1 MKTVMV
7 FGAFDGL
14 HSGHLDYFKQARVF
28 GDTLVVSVGTDRNV
42 ERIKGKKPLFN
53 QDERLELV
61 SECKLV
67 DKAVLGSETDF
78 YHHIKSVEPD
88 VICLGYDQWAE
99 PGNLRQELKKV
110 GLLNIEIYRLKPY
123 EKFRAKS
130 TITKSESVDF

>member
-14 HSGHLDYFKQARVF
+14 HPGHLDYFKQARVF
-28 GDTLVVSVGTDRNV
+28 GDLLVASVGTDKNV

-88 VICLGYDQWAE
+88 VICLGYDQWAK
-99 PGNLRQELKKV
+99 PGDLRLELKKV

-123 EKFRAKS
+123 EKYRAKS
-130 TITKSESVDF
+130 TITKSKSVDF